1 MANRATLAIL
11 AALTFA
17 TAALA
22 QTPSGGAGRDQA
34 APTVQMPSGPVLSE
48 EEIRQRLEKDGYS
61 SITEIRRQGPSY
73 EAKAVRDGKPVNLT
87 VDARTGSVRSTY

>member
-1 MANRATLAIL
+1 MANRAIWAIL
-11 AALTFA
+11 TALTFT

-22 QTPSGGAGRDQA
+22 QTPPSS
-34 APTVQMPSGPVLSE
+34 APTVQLPSGPALSE
-48 EEIRQRLEKDGYS
+48 DEIRQRLEKDGYS

-87 VDARTGSVRSTY
+87 IDARTGSVRSTY